1 MDVDPAASLRIWA
14 IEFELGGRTFEVPA
28 LPAADWLL
36 MLMNGDPPLGV
47 LDMGDLSAVD
57 EMILGEEVTFEE
69 VNKALTLVIEQATGR
84 SFHASLMLAQV
95 AKMQWPIIG
104 GDLVRRGMRFD
115 QVSIG
120 AALDAIYVT
129 ILERL
134 KPEAA
139 EKFQALLDSEVS
151 PGGKIRPN
159 RAKAM
164 ADFEDM
170 AGPKPPPVKATSGLS
185 GGGRP
190 RTQLRPRPPR
200 QAAR

>member
-1 MDVDPAASLRIWA
+1 MDVDPAASMRIWA
-14 IEFELGGRTFEVPA
+14 VEFELGGRTFEVPA

-36 MLMNGDPPLGV
+36 MLMNGDLLDV

-57 EMILGEEVTFEE
+57 EMILGGEVTPEEVGK
-69 VNKALTLVIEQATGR
+69 VLTSVIEQATGR
-84 SFHASLMLAQV
+84 SFHTSLILAQV

-104 GDLVRRGMRFD
+104 GELARRGMRFD

-129 ILERL
+129 ILDRL

-164 ADFEDM
+164 ADFEEM
-170 AGPKPPPVKATSGLS
+170 AGPKPPPVKATAGLS

-190 RTQLRPRPPR
+190 RTRPRPRPPR

>member
-28 LPAADWLL
+28 LPAADWLPL
-36 MLMNGDPPLGV
+36 LLEGDPLAV
-47 LDMGDLSAVD
+47 LDLGDLGEID
-57 EMILGEEVTFEE
+57 EMILGGEITSEELG
-69 VNKALTLVIEQATGR
+69 KALTSVIEQATGR
-84 SFHASLMLAQV
+84 SFHAALVLAQV

-120 AALDAIYVT
+120 AALDAIHAT
-129 ILERL
+129 ILGLL

-164 ADFEDM
+164 ADFEEM

-190 RTQLRPRPPR
+190 RTRPRPRPLR

>member
-14 IEFELGGRTFEVPA
+14 VEFELGGRTFEVPA
-28 LPAADWLL
+28 LPAADWLPL
-36 MLMNGDPPLGV
+36 LLEGDPLAV
-47 LDMGDLSAVD
+47 LDLGDLGEID
-57 EMILGEEVTFEE
+57 EMILGGEVTSEE
-69 VNKALTLVIEQATGR
+69 LGKALTMVIEQATGR
-84 SFHASLMLAQV
+84 SFHAALVLAQV

-120 AALDAIYVT
+120 AALDAIHAT
-129 ILERL
+129 ILGLL

-164 ADFEDM
+164 ADFEEM

-190 RTQLRPRPPR
+190 RTRPRPRPLR

>member
-14 IEFELGGRTFEVPA
+14 VEFELGGRTFEVPA
-28 LPAADWLL
+28 LPAADWLPL
-36 MLMNGDPPLGV
+36 LLEGDPLAV
-47 LDMGDLSAVD
+47 LDLGDLGEID
-57 EMILGEEVTFEE
+57 EMILGEEITSEE
-69 VNKALTLVIEQATGR
+69 LGQAMTLVIEQATGR
-84 SFHASLMLAQV
+84 SFHAALVLAQV

-104 GDLVRRGMRFD
+104 GDLARRGMRFD

-120 AALDAIYVT
+120 AALDAIHVT
-129 ILERL
+129 ILGLL

-139 EKFQALLDSEVS
+139 EKFQALLDNEVS
-151 PGGKIRPN
+151 PGGKIKPN

-164 ADFEDM
+164 AAFEDM
-170 AGPKPPPVKATSGLS
+170 AGPKPPPVKATAGLS

-190 RTQLRPRPPR
+190 RTRPRPRPLR

>member
-14 IEFELGGRTFEVPA
+14 VEFDLGGRTFEVPA
-28 LPAADWLL
+28 LPAADWLPL
-36 MLMNGDPPLGV
+36 LLEGDPLAV
-47 LDMGDLSAVD
+47 LDLGDLGEID
-57 EMILGEEVTFEE
+57 EMILGEEITSEE
-69 VNKALTLVIEQATGR
+69 LGRAMTLVIEQATGR
-84 SFHASLMLAQV
+84 SFHAALVLAQV
-95 AKMQWPIIG
+95 ARLQWPVIG
-104 GDLVRRGMRFD
+104 GDLARRGMRFD

-120 AALDAIYVT
+120 AALDAIHVT
-129 ILERL
+129 ILGLL

-170 AGPKPPPVKATSGLS
+170 AGPKPPPVKASAGPS

-190 RTQLRPRPPR
+190 RTRPRLRPPR

>member
-28 LPAADWLL
+28 LPAADWLS
-36 MLMNGDPPLGV
+36 MLMNGDPLDI

-57 EMILGEEVTFEE
+57 EMILGGEVTSEEVGE
-69 VNKALTLVIEQATGR
+69 ALTMVIEQATGR
-84 SFHASLMLAQV
+84 SFHASLILAQV
-95 AKMQWPIIG
+95 AKMQWPVIG
-104 GDLVRRGMRFD
+104 GDLARRGMRFD

-129 ILERL
+129 IMGLL

-170 AGPKPPPVKATSGLS
+170 AGPKPPPVKATAGLS

>member
-14 IEFELGGRTFEVPA
+14 VEFELGGRTFEVPA
-28 LPAADWLL
+28 LPAADWLPL
-36 MLMNGDPPLGV
+36 LLEGDPLAV
-47 LDMGDLSAVD
+47 LDLGDLGEID
-57 EMILGEEVTFEE
+57 EMILGEEITSEE
-69 VNKALTLVIEQATGR
+69 LGQAMTLVIEQATGR
-84 SFHASLMLAQV
+84 SFHAALVLAQV

-104 GDLVRRGMRFD
+104 GDLARRGMRFD

-120 AALDAIYVT
+120 AALDAIHVT
-129 ILERL
+129 ILGLL

-139 EKFQALLDSEVS
+139 EKFQALLDNEVS
-151 PGGKIRPN
+151 PGGKIKPN

-170 AGPKPPPVKATSGLS
+170 AGPKPPPVRATAGLS